1 MYLHGMVPMHAEI
14 FIFNRSSSLFH
25 FVIVSFLL
33 LVSPVLYVINL
44 TYELRLNT
52 YLKAKNNRRG
62 IGWSMKQYNVLRW
75 RSLSLRM

>member
-1 MYLHGMVPMHAEI
+1 MAWCLDIQITLSLAFHLVY
-14 FIFNRSSSLFH
+14 FI

-52 YLKAKNNRRG
+52 CL
-62 IGWSMKQYNVLRW
+62 
-75 RSLSLRM
+75 